1 MFFTGA
7 VRGQEEATK
16 ALKGAVETKKA
27 NENKFDFT
35 DCFAQIKTTE
45 IVDEELKIV
54 SSGMLKMMK
63 F

>member
-16 ALKGAVETKKA
+16 ALKGAVETKKD

-45 IVDEELKIV
+45 MEIV
-54 SSGMLKMMK
+54 SS
-63 F
+63 